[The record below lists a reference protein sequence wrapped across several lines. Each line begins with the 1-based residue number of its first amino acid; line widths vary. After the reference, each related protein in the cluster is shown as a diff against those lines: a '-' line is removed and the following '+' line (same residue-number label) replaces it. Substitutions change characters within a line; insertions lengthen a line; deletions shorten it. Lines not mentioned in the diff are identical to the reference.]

1 MKNMFSSAK
10 IDKLIKNKIVLW
22 LLFAIALVNMYA
34 YLMSANE
41 LYIAFM
47 LLTGFILSFFSK
59 NMVVILFF
67 SICIPSIL
75 RFVMEW
81 KGLQEGLANNAIR
94 EGLETKDDAT
104 SESNAEINGSNFHFP
119 ADKITRMKTIIGRA
133 QDKADQITDPE
144 KRTNTKTL
152 LDLEENVVDQLH
164 LIGKM
169 MKKQNKGGSSLESS
183 SFQPET
189 TEPTNSTGASGP
201 TDNSESSNA

>member
-1 MKNMFSSAK
+1 MFSGTKIDNLMKNK
-10 IDKLIKNKIVLW
+10 VVLW
-22 LLFAIALVNMYA
+22 LLFAIAIVNMYA

-47 LLTGFILSFFSK
+47 LLSGFILSFFSK

-81 KGLQEGLANNAIR
+81 KGLQEGLANNAVR

-119 ADKITRMKTIIGRA
+119 ADKITRMKAIIGRA

-169 MKKQNKGGSSLESS
+169 MKKQNKSGSSLESS

-189 TEPTNSTGASGP
+189 TEPTNSASASGP

>member
-1 MKNMFSSAK
+1 MFSSAK

-104 SESNAEINGSNFHFP
+104 SESNAEITGSTFDFP
-119 ADKITRMKTIIGRA
+119 ADKITRMKAIIGRA

-169 MKKQNKGGSSLESS
+169 MKKQNKSGSSLESS

-189 TEPTNSTGASGP
+189 TEPTNSASASGP

>member
-1 MKNMFSSAK
+1 MKNMFSGTK
-10 IDKLIKNKIVLW
+10 IDNLMKNKVVLW

-81 KGLQEGLANNAIR
+81 KGLQEGLANNAVR

-119 ADKITRMKTIIGRA
+119 ADKITRMKAIIGRA

-169 MKKQNKGGSSLESS
+169 MKKQNKSGSSLESS

-189 TEPTNSTGASGP
+189 TEPTNSASASGP

>member
-119 ADKITRMKTIIGRA
+119 ADKITRMKAIIGRA

-169 MKKQNKGGSSLESS
+169 MKKQNKSGSSLESS

-189 TEPTNSTGASGP
+189 TEPTNSASASGP

>member
-1 MKNMFSSAK
+1 MKNMFSGTK
-10 IDKLIKNKIVLW
+10 IDNLMKNKVVLW

-81 KGLQEGLANNAIR
+81 KGLQEGLANNAVR
-94 EGLETKDDAT
+94 EGLETKDNAT

-119 ADKITRMKTIIGRA
+119 ADKITRMKAIIGRA

-169 MKKQNKGGSSLESS
+169 MKKQNKSGSSLESS

-189 TEPTNSTGASGP
+189 TEPTNSASASGP

>member
-1 MKNMFSSAK
+1 MFSGTKIDNLMKNK
-10 IDKLIKNKIVLW
+10 VVLW

-81 KGLQEGLANNAIR
+81 KGLQEGLANNAVR

-119 ADKITRMKTIIGRA
+119 ADKITRMKAIIGRA

-169 MKKQNKGGSSLESS
+169 MKKQNKSGSSLESS

-189 TEPTNSTGASGP
+189 TEPTNSASASGP